1 MPRSGRRPCHCRG
14 WPLISE
20 SAITVEGLEKRYGR
34 LTALEEVSFSVPRGS
49 IYGFLGPN
57 GAGKT
62 TTMRILATLLMPT
75 QGHAWVAGEDVTRH
89 PARARRHIGY
99 MPDFFG
105 VYDDLTVR
113 EYLEFYAQAHGV
125 PRSRWRKSI
134 DDLLELVDLGD
145 KRDEFVE
152 TLSRGM
158 KQRLGLAR
166 CLVHDPEVLLLD
178 EPASGLDPRARV
190 EMREVLKEIAR
201 MGKAVLISSHI
212 LPELEDLS
220 TEVGIIHRGRMVA
233 SGPLDSILTQVGGS
247 RVLEARTLDK
257 AEQAGS
263 ILEAMPGVRDV
274 HVLSEEGLVRAACSA
289 DSAGQAAIL
298 KTLVEA
304 GVPVVSFNAVQ
315 DLEELFMALTE
326 EEGDS

>member
-1 MPRSGRRPCHCRG
+1 VS
-14 WPLISE
+14 SE
-20 SAITVEGLEKRYGR
+20 HAITVEQLVKRYGR
-34 LTALEEVSFSVPRGS
+34 YTALDELSFSVTRGS

-62 TTMRILATLLMPT
+62 TTLRILATLLLPT
-75 QGHAWVAGEDVTRH
+75 QGQAWVAGEDLTRH
-89 PARARRHIGY
+89 PAEARKHIGY

-125 PRSRWRKSI
+125 PRVEWRKI
-134 DDLLELVDLGD
+134 VADLLELVDLGD
-145 KRDEFVE
+145 KRDDFVE
-152 TLSRGM
+152 NLSRGM
-158 KQRLGLAR
+158 KQRLGLTR

-220 TEVGIIHRGRMVA
+220 TEVGIIHKGRMVA
-233 SGPLDSILTQVGGS
+233 SGAVEDILGQLGGN
-247 RVLEARTLDK
+247 RVLEARTLDQ
-257 AEQAGS
+257 AEQAAS
-263 ILEAMPGVRDV
+263 ILKALPGVRDV
-274 HVLSEEGLVRAACSA
+274 SILPEEGLVRAACSA

-298 KTLVEA
+298 RTLVEA
-304 GVPVVSFNAVQ
+304 GVPVVSFNAAQ
-315 DLEELFMALTE
+315 DLEDLFMALTE
-326 EEGDS
+326 EVDEG

>member
-1 MPRSGRRPCHCRG
+1 MVVDS
-14 WPLISE
+14 L
-20 SAITVEGLEKRYGR
+20 VKQYKRF
-34 LTALEEVSFSVPRGS
+34 TALDGVSFSIPRGS

-62 TTMRILATLLMPT
+62 TTLRILAALLLPT
-75 QGHAWVAGEDVTRH
+75 QGGAWVAGEDVIRK
-89 PARARRHIGY
+89 PERARRRFGY

-125 PRSRWRKSI
+125 PGTQWRKLT
-134 DDLLELVDLGD
+134 DDLLELVDLGN
-145 KRDEFVE
+145 KRDDFVE

-190 EMREVLKEIAR
+190 EMREVLKEISR
-201 MGKAVLISSHI
+201 MNKTVLVSSHI
-212 LPELEDLS
+212 LPELADLS

-233 SGPLDSILTQVGGS
+233 SGSVESIMTRLGAT
-247 RVLEARTLDK
+247 RVLEVRVLDG
-257 AEQAGS
+257 AEAAGR
-263 ILEAMPGVRDV
+263 LLAGQPGVRNV
-274 HVLSEEGLVRAACSA
+274 ETLPEEGLVRAAFSGGNEEQA
-289 DSAGQAAIL
+289 DVL
-298 KTLVEA
+298 KNLQE
-304 GVPVVSFNAVQ
+304 GGIRVVSFNTVGG
-315 DLEELFMALTE
+315 LEELFMALTE
-326 EEGDS
+326 EESQP

>member
-1 MPRSGRRPCHCRG
+1 MS
-14 WPLISE
+14 SE
-20 SAITVEGLEKRYGR
+20 HAITVEGLVKRYGGS
-34 LTALEEVSFSVPRGS
+34 TALDGLSFSVTSGG

-62 TTMRILATLLMPT
+62 TTLRILATLLLPT
-75 QGHAWVAGEDVTRH
+75 QGQAWVAGEDVTRH
-89 PARARRHIGY
+89 PAEARRHIGY

-113 EYLEFYAQAHGV
+113 EYLEFYAQAHGM
-125 PRSRWRKSI
+125 PRAGWRKI
-134 DDLLELVDLGD
+134 VADLLELVDLGD
-145 KRDEFVE
+145 KRDDFVE

-158 KQRLGLAR
+158 KQRLGLTR

-220 TEVGIIHRGRMVA
+220 TEVGIIHKGRMVA
-233 SGPLDSILTQVGGS
+233 SGPVERILAQVGGS
-247 RVLEARTLDK
+247 RVLEARILDE
-257 AEQAGS
+257 AERAGS
-263 ILEAMPGVRDV
+263 ILEGLPGVRNV
-274 HVLSEEGLVRAACSA
+274 SILPAEGLVRAACSA
-289 DSAGQAAIL
+289 DSAGQALIL

-315 DLEELFMALTE
+315 DLEDLFMALTE
-326 EEGDS
+326 EEDEA

>member
-1 MPRSGRRPCHCRG
+1 MSSSGV
-14 WPLISE
+14 
-20 SAITVEGLEKRYGR
+20 ITVEGLVKRYGR
-34 LTALEEVSFSVPRGS
+34 SLALDGVSFSVPAGS

-62 TTMRILATLLMPT
+62 TALRILATLLMPT
-75 QGHAWVAGEDVTRH
+75 EGKASVAGEDIVRH
-89 PARARRHIGY
+89 PARARKNIGY

-125 PRSRWRKSI
+125 PRDQWRKI
-134 DDLLELVDLGD
+134 IADLLELVDLGH
-145 KRDEFVE
+145 KRDDFVE

-158 KQRLGLAR
+158 KQRLGMAR
-166 CLVHDPEVLLLD
+166 CLVHDPDVLLLD

-190 EMREVLKEIAR
+190 EMREVLKEISR

-233 SGPLDSILTQVGGS
+233 SGPVESILAQLGAS
-247 RVLEARTLDK
+247 RVLEVRTLGRA
-257 AEQAGS
+257 AETGDIMGGQ
-263 ILEAMPGVRDV
+263 PGVRDV
-274 HVLSEEGLVRAACSA
+274 EILHERSMVRTSFAG
-289 DSAGQAAIL
+289 DDAGQAAVL
-298 KTLVEA
+298 EALVEA
-304 GVPVVSFNAVQ
+304 GIPVVSFNSLQ
-315 DLEELFMALTE
+315 GLEELFMALTVDRDE
-326 EEGDS
+326 P

>member
-1 MPRSGRRPCHCRG
+1 MSGSG
-14 WPLISE
+14 
-20 SAITVEGLEKRYGR
+20 AITVEGLVKRYGR
-34 LTALEEVSFSVPRGS
+34 SLALDGVSFSVPAGS

-62 TTMRILATLLMPT
+62 TALRILATLLMPT
-75 QGHAWVAGEDVTRH
+75 EGKASVAGEDIVRH
-89 PARARRHIGY
+89 PARARKNVGY

-125 PRSRWRKSI
+125 PRDQWRKI
-134 DDLLELVDLGD
+134 IADLLELVDLGH
-145 KRDEFVE
+145 KRDDFVE

-158 KQRLGLAR
+158 KQRLGMAR
-166 CLVHDPEVLLLD
+166 CLVHDPDVLLLD

-190 EMREVLKEIAR
+190 EMREVLKEISR

-233 SGPLDSILTQVGGS
+233 SGPVESILAQLGAS
-247 RVLEARTLDK
+247 RVLEVRTLGRA
-257 AEQAGS
+257 AETGDIMGGQ
-263 ILEAMPGVRDV
+263 PGVRDV
-274 HVLSEEGLVRAACSA
+274 EILHERSMVRASFAG
-289 DSAGQAAIL
+289 DDAGQAAVL
-298 KTLVEA
+298 EALVEA
-304 GVPVVSFNAVQ
+304 GIPVVSFNSLQ
-315 DLEELFMALTE
+315 GLEELFMALTVN
-326 EEGDS
+326 

>member
-1 MPRSGRRPCHCRG
+1 MS
-14 WPLISE
+14 SE
-20 SAITVEGLEKRYGR
+20 SGIAVQGLVKLYGR
-34 LTALEEVSFSVPRGS
+34 LAALNGVSFSVPRGS

-62 TTMRILATLLMPT
+62 TTLRILATLLQPT
-75 QGHAWVAGEDVTRH
+75 GGQAWVAGADVTRD
-89 PARARRHIGY
+89 PAEARRHIGY

-125 PRSRWRKSI
+125 PRVRWPKTI
-134 DDLLELVDLGD
+134 ADLLELVDLGY

-158 KQRLGLAR
+158 KQRLGLTR

-190 EMREVLKEIAR
+190 EMREVLKEIAS

-220 TEVGIIHRGRMVA
+220 TEVGIIHQGRMVA
-233 SGPLDSILTQVGGS
+233 SGTVESILAQLGGS
-247 RVLEARTLDK
+247 RVLEARTLDQ

-263 ILEAMPGVRDV
+263 ILEGLPGVSDV
-274 HVLSEEGLVRAACSA
+274 EILGEEGLVRAACSA

-298 KTLVEA
+298 RTLVEA
-304 GVPVVSFNAVQ
+304 GIPVVSFNAVQ
-315 DLEELFMALTE
+315 ELEDLFLALTE
-326 EEGDS
+326 EEGGE

>member
-1 MPRSGRRPCHCRG
+1 MS
-14 WPLISE
+14 SE
-20 SAITVEGLEKRYGR
+20 NAITVEGLVKRYGGS
-34 LTALEEVSFSVPRGS
+34 TALDGLSFSVTRGG

-62 TTMRILATLLMPT
+62 TTLRILATLLLPT
-75 QGHAWVAGEDVTRH
+75 QGQAWVAGEDVTRH
-89 PARARRHIGY
+89 PAEARRHIGY

-125 PRSRWRKSI
+125 PRVEWRKI
-134 DDLLELVDLGD
+134 VADLLELVDLGD
-145 KRDEFVE
+145 KRDDFVE

-158 KQRLGLAR
+158 KQRLGLTR

-220 TEVGIIHRGRMVA
+220 TEVGIIHKGRMVA
-233 SGPLDSILTQVGGS
+233 SGPVERILAQVGGS
-247 RVLEARTLDK
+247 RVLEARTLGE
-257 AEQAGS
+257 AERAGS
-263 ILEAMPGVRDV
+263 ILEGLPGVRDV
-274 HVLSEEGLVRAACSA
+274 SILPAEGLVRAACSA
-289 DSAGQAAIL
+289 DSAGQALIL

-315 DLEELFMALTE
+315 DLEDLFMALTE
-326 EEGDS
+326 EGGEA

>member
-1 MPRSGRRPCHCRG
+1 MSSSGV
-14 WPLISE
+14 
-20 SAITVEGLEKRYGR
+20 ITVEGLVKRYGR
-34 LTALEEVSFSVPRGS
+34 SPALDGVSFSVPAGS

-62 TTMRILATLLMPT
+62 TALRILATLLMPT
-75 QGHAWVAGEDVTRH
+75 EGKASVAGEDIVRH
-89 PARARRHIGY
+89 PARARKNIGY

-125 PRSRWRKSI
+125 PRDQWRKI
-134 DDLLELVDLGD
+134 IADLLELVDLGH
-145 KRDEFVE
+145 KRDDFVE

-158 KQRLGLAR
+158 KQRLGMAR
-166 CLVHDPEVLLLD
+166 CLVHDPDVLLLD

-190 EMREVLKEIAR
+190 EMREVLKEISR

-233 SGPLDSILTQVGGS
+233 SGPVESILAQLGAS
-247 RVLEARTLDK
+247 RVLEVRTLGRA
-257 AEQAGS
+257 AETGDIMGGQ
-263 ILEAMPGVRDV
+263 PGVRDV
-274 HVLSEEGLVRAACSA
+274 EILHERSMVRASFAG
-289 DSAGQAAIL
+289 DDAGQAAVL
-298 KTLVEA
+298 EALVEA
-304 GVPVVSFNAVQ
+304 GIPVVSFNSLQ
-315 DLEELFMALTE
+315 GLEELFMALTVDRDE
-326 EEGDS
+326 P

>member
-1 MPRSGRRPCHCRG
+1 VS
-14 WPLISE
+14 SE
-20 SAITVEGLEKRYGR
+20 HAITVEQLVKRYGR
-34 LTALEEVSFSVPRGS
+34 YTALDELSFSVTRGS

-62 TTMRILATLLMPT
+62 TTLRILATLLLPT
-75 QGHAWVAGEDVTRH
+75 QGQAWVAGEDLTRH
-89 PARARRHIGY
+89 PAEARKHIGY

-125 PRSRWRKSI
+125 PRVEWRKI
-134 DDLLELVDLGD
+134 VADLLELVDLGD
-145 KRDEFVE
+145 KRDDFVE

-158 KQRLGLAR
+158 KQRLGLTR

-220 TEVGIIHRGRMVA
+220 TEVGIIHKGRMVA
-233 SGPLDSILTQVGGS
+233 SGAVEDILGQLGGS
-247 RVLEARTLDK
+247 RVLEARTLDQ
-257 AEQAGS
+257 AEQAAS
-263 ILEAMPGVRDV
+263 ILKALPGVRDV
-274 HVLSEEGLVRAACSA
+274 SILPEEGLVRAACSA

-298 KTLVEA
+298 RTLVEA
-304 GVPVVSFNAVQ
+304 GVPVVSFNATQ
-315 DLEELFMALTE
+315 DLEDLFMALTE
-326 EEGDS
+326 EVDEG

>member
-1 MPRSGRRPCHCRG
+1 MS
-14 WPLISE
+14 SE
-20 SAITVEGLEKRYGR
+20 HAITVEGLVKRYGGS
-34 LTALEEVSFSVPRGS
+34 TALDGLSFSVTGGS

-62 TTMRILATLLMPT
+62 TTLRILATLLLPT
-75 QGHAWVAGEDVTRH
+75 QGQAWVAGEDVTRH
-89 PARARRHIGY
+89 PAEARRHIGY

-125 PRSRWRKSI
+125 PRAGWRKI
-134 DDLLELVDLGD
+134 VADLLELVDLGD
-145 KRDEFVE
+145 KRDDFVE

-158 KQRLGLAR
+158 KQRLGLTR

-220 TEVGIIHRGRMVA
+220 TEVGIIHKGRMVA
-233 SGPLDSILTQVGGS
+233 SGPVERILAQVGGS
-247 RVLEARTLDK
+247 RVLEARILDE
-257 AEQAGS
+257 AERAGS
-263 ILEAMPGVRDV
+263 ILEGLPGVRNV
-274 HVLSEEGLVRAACSA
+274 SILPAEGLVRAACSA
-289 DSAGQAAIL
+289 DSAGQALIL

-304 GVPVVSFNAVQ
+304 GIPVVSFNAVQ
-315 DLEELFMALTE
+315 DLEDLFMALTE
-326 EEGDS
+326 EEDEA

>member
-1 MPRSGRRPCHCRG
+1 MN
-14 WPLISE
+14 SE
-20 SAITVEGLEKRYGR
+20 SGIAVQGLEKQYGR
-34 LTALEEVSFSVPRGS
+34 LAALSGVSFSVPRGS

-62 TTMRILATLLMPT
+62 TTLRILATLLPPT
-75 QGHAWVAGEDVTRH
+75 RGQAWVAGEDVIRH
-89 PARARRHIGY
+89 PAEARRHIGY

-125 PRSRWRKSI
+125 PRVRWPKTIS
-134 DDLLELVDLGD
+134 DLLELVDLGY

-158 KQRLGLAR
+158 KQRLGLTR

-190 EMREVLKEIAR
+190 EMREILKEIAG

-220 TEVGIIHRGRMVA
+220 TEVGIIHQGRMVA
-233 SGPLDSILTQVGGS
+233 SGTVESILSQVGGS
-247 RVLEARTLDK
+247 RVLEARTLDM

-263 ILEAMPGVRDV
+263 ILEGLAGVSDV
-274 HVLSEEGLVRAACSA
+274 EILGEEGLVRAACVA

-298 KTLVEA
+298 RTLVEA
-304 GVPVVSFNAVQ
+304 GIPVVSFNAVQ
-315 DLEELFMALTE
+315 ELEDLFLALTE
-326 EEGDS
+326 EEGGE

>member
-1 MPRSGRRPCHCRG
+1 MS
-14 WPLISE
+14 SE
-20 SAITVEGLEKRYGR
+20 HAITVEGLVKRYGGS
-34 LTALEEVSFSVPRGS
+34 TALDGLSFSVTGGS

-62 TTMRILATLLMPT
+62 TTLRILATLLLPT
-75 QGHAWVAGEDVTRH
+75 QGQAWVAGEDVTRH
-89 PARARRHIGY
+89 PAEARRHIGY

-125 PRSRWRKSI
+125 PRAGWRKI
-134 DDLLELVDLGD
+134 VADLLELVDLGD
-145 KRDEFVE
+145 KRDDFVE

-158 KQRLGLAR
+158 KQRLGLTR

-220 TEVGIIHRGRMVA
+220 TEVGIIHKGRMVA
-233 SGPLDSILTQVGGS
+233 SGPVERILAQVGGS
-247 RVLEARTLDK
+247 RVLEARTLGE
-257 AEQAGS
+257 AERAGS
-263 ILEAMPGVRDV
+263 ILEGLPGVRDV
-274 HVLSEEGLVRAACSA
+274 SILPAEGLVRAACSA
-289 DSAGQAAIL
+289 DSAGQALIL

-315 DLEELFMALTE
+315 DLEDLFMALTE
-326 EEGDS
+326 EGGEA

>member
-1 MPRSGRRPCHCRG
+1 MSSSGV
-14 WPLISE
+14 
-20 SAITVEGLEKRYGR
+20 ITVEGLVKRYGR
-34 LTALEEVSFSVPRGS
+34 SPALDGVSFSVPAGS

-62 TTMRILATLLMPT
+62 TALRILATLLMPT
-75 QGHAWVAGEDVTRH
+75 EGKASVAGEDIVRH
-89 PARARRHIGY
+89 PARARKNIGY

-125 PRSRWRKSI
+125 PRDQWRKI
-134 DDLLELVDLGD
+134 IADLLELVDLGH
-145 KRDEFVE
+145 KRDDFVE

-158 KQRLGLAR
+158 KQRLGMAR
-166 CLVHDPEVLLLD
+166 CLVHDPDVLLLD

-190 EMREVLKEIAR
+190 EMREVLKEISR

-233 SGPLDSILTQVGGS
+233 SGPVESILAQLGAS
-247 RVLEARTLDK
+247 RVLEVRTLGRA
-257 AEQAGS
+257 AETGDIMGGQ
-263 ILEAMPGVRDV
+263 PGVRDIEIL
-274 HVLSEEGLVRAACSA
+274 HERSMVRTSFAG
-289 DSAGQAAIL
+289 DDAGQAAVLEAI
-298 KTLVEA
+298 VEA
-304 GVPVVSFNAVQ
+304 GIPVVSFNSLQ
-315 DLEELFMALTE
+315 GLEELFMALTV
-326 EEGDS
+326 D

>member
-1 MPRSGRRPCHCRG
+1 MS
-14 WPLISE
+14 SE
-20 SAITVEGLEKRYGR
+20 SGIAVQGLVKQYGR
-34 LTALEEVSFSVPRGS
+34 LAALNGVSFSVPRGS

-62 TTMRILATLLMPT
+62 TTLRILATLLQPT
-75 QGHAWVAGEDVTRH
+75 GGQAWVAGEDVTRH
-89 PARARRHIGY
+89 PAAARRHIGY

-125 PRSRWRKSI
+125 PRVRWPKTI
-134 DDLLELVDLGD
+134 ADLLELVDLGY

-158 KQRLGLAR
+158 KQRLGLTR

-190 EMREVLKEIAR
+190 EMREVLKEIAS

-233 SGPLDSILTQVGGS
+233 SGTVESILAQLGGS
-247 RVLEARTLDK
+247 RVLEARTLDQ

-263 ILEAMPGVRDV
+263 ILEGLPGVSDV
-274 HVLSEEGLVRAACSA
+274 EIIEEEGLVRAACSA

-298 KTLVEA
+298 RALVKA
-304 GVPVVSFNAVQ
+304 GIPVVSFNAVQ
-315 DLEELFMALTE
+315 ELEDLFLALTE
-326 EEGDS
+326 EESGE

>member
-1 MPRSGRRPCHCRG
+1 MS
-14 WPLISE
+14 SE
-20 SAITVEGLEKRYGR
+20 SGIAVQGLVKQYGR
-34 LTALEEVSFSVPRGS
+34 LAALNGVSFSVPRGS

-62 TTMRILATLLMPT
+62 TTLRILATLLRPT
-75 QGHAWVAGEDVTRH
+75 GGQAWVAGEDVTRH
-89 PARARRHIGY
+89 PAEARRHIGY

-125 PRSRWRKSI
+125 PRVRWPKTI
-134 DDLLELVDLGD
+134 ADLLELVDLGY

-158 KQRLGLAR
+158 KQRLGLTR

-190 EMREVLKEIAR
+190 EMREVLKEIAG

-233 SGPLDSILTQVGGS
+233 SGTVNSILAQLGGS
-247 RVLEARTLDK
+247 RVLEARTLDQ

-263 ILEAMPGVRDV
+263 ILESLHGVSDV
-274 HVLSEEGLVRAACSA
+274 EILGEEGLVRAACSA

-298 KTLVEA
+298 RTLVEA
-304 GVPVVSFNAVQ
+304 GIPVVSFNAVQ
-315 DLEELFMALTE
+315 ELEDLFLALTE
-326 EEGDS
+326 EEGGE

>member
-1 MPRSGRRPCHCRG
+1 MS
-14 WPLISE
+14 SE
-20 SAITVEGLEKRYGR
+20 HAITVEGLVKRYGGS
-34 LTALEEVSFSVPRGS
+34 TALDGLSFSVTRGG

-62 TTMRILATLLMPT
+62 TTLRILATLLLPT
-75 QGHAWVAGEDVTRH
+75 QGQAWVAGEDVTRH
-89 PARARRHIGY
+89 PAEARRHIGY

-125 PRSRWRKSI
+125 PRVEWRKI
-134 DDLLELVDLGD
+134 VADLLELVDLGD
-145 KRDEFVE
+145 KRDDFVE

-158 KQRLGLAR
+158 KQRLGLTR

-220 TEVGIIHRGRMVA
+220 TEVGIIHKGRMVA
-233 SGPLDSILTQVGGS
+233 SGPVERILAQVGGS
-247 RVLEARTLDK
+247 RVLEARILGE
-257 AEQAGS
+257 AERAGS
-263 ILEAMPGVRDV
+263 ILEGLPGVRDV
-274 HVLSEEGLVRAACSA
+274 SILPAEGLVRAACSA
-289 DSAGQAAIL
+289 DSAGQALIL

-315 DLEELFMALTE
+315 DLEDLFMALTE
-326 EEGDS
+326 EEDEA

>member
-1 MPRSGRRPCHCRG
+1 MS
-14 WPLISE
+14 SE
-20 SAITVEGLEKRYGR
+20 HAITVEGLVKRYGGS
-34 LTALEEVSFSVPRGS
+34 TALDGLSFSVTGGS

-62 TTMRILATLLMPT
+62 TTLRILATLLLPT
-75 QGHAWVAGEDVTRH
+75 QGQAWVAGEDVTRH
-89 PARARRHIGY
+89 PAEARRHIGY

-125 PRSRWRKSI
+125 PRVEWRKI
-134 DDLLELVDLGD
+134 VADLLELVDLGD
-145 KRDEFVE
+145 KRDDFVE

-158 KQRLGLAR
+158 KQRLGLTR

-220 TEVGIIHRGRMVA
+220 TEVGIIHKGRMVA
-233 SGPLDSILTQVGGS
+233 SGPVERILAQVGGS
-247 RVLEARTLDK
+247 RVLEARILGE
-257 AEQAGS
+257 AERAGS
-263 ILEAMPGVRDV
+263 ILEGLPGVRNV
-274 HVLSEEGLVRAACSA
+274 SILPAEGLVRAACSA
-289 DSAGQAAIL
+289 DSAGQALIL

-315 DLEELFMALTE
+315 DLEDLFMALTE
-326 EEGDS
+326 EGGEA

>member
-1 MPRSGRRPCHCRG
+1 MS
-14 WPLISE
+14 SE
-20 SAITVEGLEKRYGR
+20 SGIAVQGLVKQYGR
-34 LTALEEVSFSVPRGS
+34 LAALNGVSFSVPRGS

-62 TTMRILATLLMPT
+62 TTLRILATLLQPT
-75 QGHAWVAGEDVTRH
+75 GGQAWVAGEDVTRH
-89 PARARRHIGY
+89 PAAARRHIGY

-125 PRSRWRKSI
+125 PRVRWPKTI
-134 DDLLELVDLGD
+134 ADVLELVDLGY

-158 KQRLGLAR
+158 KQRLGLTR

-190 EMREVLKEIAR
+190 EMREVLKEIAS

-233 SGPLDSILTQVGGS
+233 SGTVESILAQLGGS
-247 RVLEARTLDK
+247 RVLEARTLDQ

-263 ILEAMPGVRDV
+263 ILEGLPGVSDV
-274 HVLSEEGLVRAACSA
+274 EIIEEEGLVRAACSA

-298 KTLVEA
+298 RALVKA
-304 GVPVVSFNAVQ
+304 GIPVVSFNAVQ
-315 DLEELFMALTE
+315 ELEDLFLALTE
-326 EEGDS
+326 EESGE

>member
-1 MPRSGRRPCHCRG
+1 MT
-14 WPLISE
+14 SE
-20 SAITVEGLEKRYGR
+20 NAIVVDSLVKDFRKF
-34 LTALEEVSFSVPRGS
+34 TALDGVSFTIPRGS

-62 TTMRILATLLMPT
+62 TTLRILATLLLPT
-75 QGHAWVAGEDVTRH
+75 RGSAWVAGEDVVYQ
-89 PARARRHIGY
+89 PQKARAHFGY

-125 PRSRWRKSI
+125 PRQQWRKTT
-134 DDLLELVDLGD
+134 DDLLELVDLGH

-166 CLVHDPEVLLLD
+166 CLVHDPDVLLLD

-190 EMREVLKEIAR
+190 EMREILKEISR
-201 MGKAVLISSHI
+201 MKKTVLISSHI
-212 LPELEDLS
+212 LPELADLS

-233 SGPLDSILTQVGGS
+233 SGPVDSIISRLGAN
-247 RVLEARTLDK
+247 RVLEVRVLDGAEIAAR
-257 AEQAGS
+257 A
-263 ILEAMPGVRDV
+263 LEAQPGIS
-274 HVLSEEGLVRAACSA
+274 HVEPLDEENLVRAAFTGETE
-289 DSAGQAAIL
+289 GQAAIL
-298 KTLVEA
+298 KALHEA
-304 GVPVVSFNAVQ
+304 GVPVVSFTAVGG
-315 DLEELFMALTE
+315 LEELFMTLTE
-326 EEGDS
+326 EGGE

>member
-1 MPRSGRRPCHCRG
+1 MS
-14 WPLISE
+14 SE
-20 SAITVEGLEKRYGR
+20 NAITVEGLVKRYGGS
-34 LTALEEVSFSVPRGS
+34 TALDGLSFSVTRGG

-62 TTMRILATLLMPT
+62 TTLRILATLLLPT
-75 QGHAWVAGEDVTRH
+75 QGQAWVAGEDVTRH
-89 PARARRHIGY
+89 PAEARRHIGY

-125 PRSRWRKSI
+125 PRVEWRKI
-134 DDLLELVDLGD
+134 VADLLELVDLGD
-145 KRDEFVE
+145 KRDDFVE

-158 KQRLGLAR
+158 KQRLGLTR

-220 TEVGIIHRGRMVA
+220 TEVGIIHKGRMVA
-233 SGPLDSILTQVGGS
+233 SGPVERILAQVGGS
-247 RVLEARTLDK
+247 RVLEARTLGE
-257 AEQAGS
+257 AERAGS
-263 ILEAMPGVRDV
+263 ILEGLPGVRNV
-274 HVLSEEGLVRAACSA
+274 SILPAEGLVRAACSA
-289 DSAGQAAIL
+289 DSAGQALIL

-315 DLEELFMALTE
+315 DLEDLFMALTE
-326 EEGDS
+326 EGGEA

>member
-1 MPRSGRRPCHCRG
+1 MSV
-14 WPLISE
+14 I
-20 SAITVEGLEKRYGR
+20 AVEGLVKRYGR
-34 LTALEEVSFSVPRGS
+34 VAALDGVSFSVPSGA

-62 TTMRILATLLMPT
+62 TTLRILATLLLPT
-75 QGHAWVAGEDVTRH
+75 QGQAWVAGEDVTRD
-89 PARARRHIGY
+89 PASARRHIGY

-125 PRSRWRKSI
+125 HRSRWRRTV
-134 DDLLELVDLGD
+134 DDLLELVDLGH

-158 KQRLGLAR
+158 KQRLGLMR
-166 CLVHDPEVLLLD
+166 CLVHDPDVLLLD

-233 SGPLDSILTQVGGS
+233 SGPVESILGQLGGG
-247 RVLEARTLDK
+247 RVLEVRTLEK
-257 AEQAGS
+257 AEEAGS
-263 ILEAMPGVRDV
+263 ILEGLAGVRDV
-274 HVLSEEGLVRAACSA
+274 LVLGEEGLVRAACSA
-289 DSAGQAAIL
+289 DAAGQAAIL
-298 KTLVEA
+298 GALVEA

-315 DLEELFMALTE
+315 HLEELFMALTDD
-326 EEGDS
+326 GDEI

>member
-1 MPRSGRRPCHCRG
+1 MS
-14 WPLISE
+14 SE
-20 SAITVEGLEKRYGR
+20 SGIAVQGLVKQYGR
-34 LTALEEVSFSVPRGS
+34 LAALNGVSFSVPRGS

-62 TTMRILATLLMPT
+62 TTLRILATLLQPT
-75 QGHAWVAGEDVTRH
+75 GGQAWVAGEDVTRH
-89 PARARRHIGY
+89 PAEARRHIGY

-125 PRSRWRKSI
+125 PRVRWPKTI
-134 DDLLELVDLGD
+134 ADLLELVDLGY

-158 KQRLGLAR
+158 KQRLGLTR

-190 EMREVLKEIAR
+190 EMREVLKEIAS

-233 SGPLDSILTQVGGS
+233 SGTVESILAQLGGS
-247 RVLEARTLDK
+247 RVLEARTLDQ

-263 ILEAMPGVRDV
+263 ILEGLPGVSDV
-274 HVLSEEGLVRAACSA
+274 EILGEEGLVRAACSA

-298 KTLVEA
+298 RTLVEA
-304 GVPVVSFNAVQ
+304 GIPVVSFNAVQ
-315 DLEELFMALTE
+315 ELEDLFLALTE
-326 EEGDS
+326 EEGGE